1 MDFHKQL
8 LQQSLKALP
17 GFFWKAPLGNHRSIT
32 DSTGPQNKKPGRPIP
47 GQPLKEI
54 IREHEGKRGIGK
66 KIQQVQSTKLNTTQP
81 SRQSQSTKNCLVAAL
96 MHPLEGPSRQKTEKS
111 VFRRLGT
118 SKGPVDKKRKNRF
131 FVDWETPKAQWYNQP
146 LPSIARWAGCWYF
159 CVRVHLA

>member
-1 MDFHKQL
+1 MPPTGAGNCNHHLSLPDSGWLRL
-8 LQQSLKALP
+8 LVTI
-17 GFFWKAPLGNHRSIT
+17 FWGLNSHQNIT
-32 DSTGPQNKKPGRPIP
+32 AFPYDTDLSQM
-47 GQPLKEI
+47 QHSAE
-54 IREHEGKRGIGK
+54 
-66 KIQQVQSTKLNTTQP
+66 IQQVQSTKLNTTQP